1 MTKNEYNEYIEALK
15 GRGYE
20 FVGNRYYYK
29 YYCHKAIEYREDEN
43 GNRRPVCVIFFNL
56 CETKD
61 ERSGYVY
68 YSIEPIVT
76 VSRNTDE
83 LLNFGISKPKRTIEE
98 YEHLAKEFLR
108 WVDINI
114 DIWCNEYFNINKN
127 NQDNGK

>member
-1 MTKNEYNEYIEALK
+1 MTKQEYNEYIEVLK
-15 GRGYE
+15 ARGYK
-20 FVGNRYYYK
+20 FGGSWYNKPYYRK
-29 YYCHKAIEYREDEN
+29 VIEYREGED

-83 LLNFGISKPKRTIEE
+83 LLNFGISKTERTIEE

-108 WVDINI
+108 WVELNI
-114 DIWCNEYFNINKN
+114 DIWCNEYFNINQN
-127 NQDNGK
+127 NQDNGR

>member
-1 MTKNEYNEYIEALK
+1 MTKQEYNDYIEALK
-15 GRGYE
+15 GRGYK
-20 FVGNRYYYK
+20 FGDSWYNNSYYSK
-29 YYCHKAIEYREDEN
+29 VIEYREDED

-83 LLNFGISKPKRTIEE
+83 LLNFGISKPERTIEE

-108 WVDINI
+108 WVDMNI
-114 DIWCNEYFNINKN
+114 DIWRNEYFNINQNKKE
-127 NQDNGK
+127 NGK

>member
-1 MTKNEYNEYIEALK
+1 MIKQGYNDYIEALK
-15 GRGYE
+15 ARGYKL
-20 FVGNRYYYK
+20 GGSWYAKPYYRK
-29 YYCHKAIEYREDEN
+29 VIEYREDED

-61 ERSGYVY
+61 ERSGYVD

-83 LLNFGISKPKRTIEE
+83 LLNFGISKPKRNIEE

-108 WVDINI
+108 FVELNI
-114 DIWCNEYFNINKN
+114 DIWRNEYFNINQN
-127 NQDNGK
+127 NQDNGE

>member
-1 MTKNEYNEYIEALK
+1 MTKQEYNDYIEALK
-15 GRGYE
+15 ARGYK
-20 FVGNRYYYK
+20 FGGSWYNKPYYRK
-29 YYCHKAIEYREDEN
+29 VIEYREDKD

-83 LLNFGISKPKRTIEE
+83 LLNFGLSISECVIEE
-98 YEHLAKEFLR
+98 YEYLAKEFLR
-108 WVDINI
+108 WVNLNI
-114 DIWCNEYFNINKN
+114 DIWRNEYFNFN
-127 NQDNGK
+127 

>member
-1 MTKNEYNEYIEALK
+1 MTKQEYENYIEALK
-15 GRGYE
+15 ARGYKL
-20 FVGNRYYYK
+20 GGIWYNKPYYRK
-29 YYCHKAIEYREDEN
+29 VIEYREDED

-61 ERSGYVY
+61 ERSGYVD
-68 YSIEPIVT
+68 YSIAPVVT

-83 LLNFGISKPKRTIEE
+83 LLNFGISKPKRSIED

-108 WVDINI
+108 WVDLNI

>member
-1 MTKNEYNEYIEALK
+1 MQKQEYNDYIEELK
-15 GRGYE
+15 ARGYKS
-20 FVGNRYYYK
+20 GGSWYNKPYYRK
-29 YYCHKAIEYREDEN
+29 VIEYREDED

-83 LLNFGISKPKRTIEE
+83 LLNFGISNPKRSIEE
-98 YEHLAKEFLR
+98 CERIAKEFMR

-114 DIWCNEYFNINKN
+114 NEY
-127 NQDNGK
+127 QENGK

>member
-1 MTKNEYNEYIEALK
+1 MIKQRYNDYIEALK
-15 GRGYE
+15 ARGYKI
-20 FVGNRYYYK
+20 GGSWYNKPYYSK
-29 YYCHKAIEYREDEN
+29 VIEYREDED

-83 LLNFGISKPKRTIEE
+83 LLNFGIFKPKRSIEE
-98 YEHLAKEFLR
+98 CERIAKEFLR
-108 WVDINI
+108 FVDLNI

-127 NQDNGK
+127 N

>member
-1 MTKNEYNEYIEALK
+1 MTREEYENYIEALK
-15 GRGYE
+15 ARGYKI
-20 FVGNRYYYK
+20 GGSWYNKPYYSK
-29 YYCHKAIEYREDEN
+29 VIEYREDED

-83 LLNFGISKPKRTIEE
+83 LLNFGISKPKRSIEE
-98 YEHLAKEFLR
+98 YEHLAEAFLR
-108 WVDINI
+108 FVDLNI
-114 DIWCNEYFNINKN
+114 DIWRNEYFNINKN
-127 NQDNGK
+127 KQDNGE

>member
-1 MTKNEYNEYIEALK
+1 MTKQEYENYIEALK
-15 GRGYE
+15 ARGYKL
-20 FVGNRYYYK
+20 GGIWYNKPYYRK
-29 YYCHKAIEYREDEN
+29 VIEYREDED

-68 YSIEPIVT
+68 YSIEPVVT

-83 LLNFGISKPKRTIEE
+83 LLNFGISKRKRSIEE

-108 WVDINI
+108 FVDNNI
-114 DIWCNEYFNINKN
+114 NEY
-127 NQDNGK
+127 QDNGK